1 MTRTCLLQSLPLGL
15 PRSPGRSPQ
24 LRRLLLNTGNA
35 TVKKPPTEE
44 PNNTKNSKRKAYSKQ
59 QSSTEK
65 ETKEQS
71 WMKESGRR
79 KTGQSEYLK
88 TTDEYFK
95 NRRRILQKTATG
107 EGSSDDEIEDGR
119 LQNISDIFYS
129 RIKEIGVRTG

>member
-15 PRSPGRSPQ
+15 PRSPGLSPQ

-65 ETKEQS
+65 KTEEQS
-71 WMKESGRR
+71 WMKESERR
-79 KTGQSEYLK
+79 KTGQSKYLK

-95 NRRRILQKTATG
+95 NWRRILQKMATG
-107 EGSSDDEIEDGR
+107 EGSSNDEIED
-119 LQNISDIFYS
+119 
-129 RIKEIGVRTG
+129 

>member
-1 MTRTCLLQSLPLGL
+1 MTRTCLLQNLLLGL
-15 PRSPGRSPQ
+15 PRSPGHSPQ

-44 PNNTKNSKRKAYSKQ
+44 PNNTRNSKRKAYSKQ

-79 KTGQSEYLK
+79 KTEQFEYLK
-88 TTDEYFK
+88 TADEYFK
-95 NRRRILQKTATG
+95 SRREILQKTATG
-107 EGSSDDEIEDGR
+107 EGPSDDEIEDER
-119 LQNISDIFYS
+119 L
-129 RIKEIGVRTG
+129 